1 MNNIKIQCIAIIG
14 KQNNPLYIKNFS
26 ASHPDLKYH
35 YIAHTSCD
43 VIDERVGAAGPEAA
57 DTYLGLL
64 YAMEDLAVYGY
75 ITNTRVKFV
84 VVLSVPDAV
93 IKNTDMKNLFRKI
106 HTVYINQVCNPF
118 YNLDG
123 RKSIVSKRF
132 VAAIDAVGKSPAD
145 DVHFWGP
152 VANWGLPLA
161 AIADSKK
168 DPEII
173 SPKMTTAMIIYSAT
187 FMRFAV
193 MVKPSNSLL
202 FACHFTNEIAQIF
215 QGYRYIEY
223 YHFGGKE
230 RKLKQL
236 EESKKASSV
245 PSSAVI

>member
-26 ASHPDLKYH
+26 ISHPDLKYH

-93 IKNTDMKNLFRKI
+93 IKNSDMKNLFRRI

-132 VAAIDAVGKSPAD
+132 VAAIDAIGKSPD
-145 DVHFWGP
+145 DD
-152 VANWGLPLA
+152 A
-161 AIADSKK
+161 AV
-168 DPEII
+168 
-173 SPKMTTAMIIYSAT
+173 SP
-187 FMRFAV
+187 
-193 MVKPSNSLL
+193 
-202 FACHFTNEIAQIF
+202 
-215 QGYRYIEY
+215 
-223 YHFGGKE
+223 
-230 RKLKQL
+230 
-236 EESKKASSV
+236 
-245 PSSAVI
+245 